1 MKKILAVSGGIDSV
15 VMLHIFRDDPDVI
28 VAHFDHGIRPNSSD
42 DCVFAE
48 KLAYSY
54 GRPFFTK
61 HAKLGADCSEETAR
75 KARYDF
81 LKQLAVEQNGQI
93 YTAHHRDDLVESVA
107 INILRG
113 TGWRGLAPLNN
124 PEVIRPLLEMTKK
137 DIYEYAAE
145 HKLSFRQDQTNSD
158 ESYLRNRIRFSLQS
172 VSDEAKNRLADLAMH
187 QRQLA
192 TEIDAILHEL
202 NLGANYP
209 RELFAQDDLVSTEI
223 LRHILTQN
231 NVQLTRPQLS
241 RALEAIRTYLPG
253 KKHSLDKNHFLKINR
268 YYFGV
273 TTEIC

>member
-124 PEVIRPLLEMTKK
+124 PEVVRPLLEMTKK

-172 VSDEAKNRLADLAMH
+172 VSDEAKNRLADLAMR

-192 TEIDAILHEL
+192 TEIDAILHAIFL
-202 NLGANYP
+202 HKTMFSLRARNYLALLKLSAP
-209 RELFAQDDLVSTEI
+209 TCRAKNIRSTRI
-223 LRHILTQN
+223 ISSKST
-231 NVQLTRPQLS
+231 
-241 RALEAIRTYLPG
+241 
-253 KKHSLDKNHFLKINR
+253 
-268 YYFGV
+268 V
-273 TTEIC
+273 TTLESPLKYAKI